1 MVLLVFEPFFT
12 DEFVFEN
19 NSINALI
26 TTLKKTLQENNNSV
40 PLIEYK
46 ARNYRREW
54 SWMTE
59 FVIYKKRTIE
69 TDNSSFE
76 SYAAIGDE
84 KNYPQKIKLQ

>member
-1 MVLLVFEPFFT
+1 
-12 DEFVFEN
+12 
-19 NSINALI
+19 
-26 TTLKKTLQENNNSV
+26 
-40 PLIEYK
+40 
-46 ARNYRREW
+46 
-54 SWMTE
+54 MTE